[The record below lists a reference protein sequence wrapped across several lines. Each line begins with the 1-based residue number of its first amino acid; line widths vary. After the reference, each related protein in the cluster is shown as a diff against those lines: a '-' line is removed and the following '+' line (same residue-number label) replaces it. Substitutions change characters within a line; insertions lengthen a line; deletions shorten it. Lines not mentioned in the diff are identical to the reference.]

1 MCAKR
6 KGYIVKV
13 EYEVE
18 SKIPLYKFDI
28 ETRDGKVWE
37 VECSVETSR
46 ITEVEEEVK
55 ADDPRFSSQV
65 KISEKTAIATALA
78 RHPGKVMEVEYGLE
92 SHGSATYEVD
102 IEEDDT
108 EEVMVEIDAT
118 TGKITGIGYENYQIG
133 VHRF

>member
-1 MCAKR
+1 
-6 KGYIVKV
+6 
-13 EYEVE
+13 
-18 SKIPLYKFDI
+18 
-28 ETRDGKVWE
+28 
-37 VECSVETSR
+37 
-46 ITEVEEEVK
+46 
-55 ADDPRFSSQV
+55 
-65 KISEKTAIATALA
+65 
-78 RHPGKVMEVEYGLE
+78 MEVEYGLE